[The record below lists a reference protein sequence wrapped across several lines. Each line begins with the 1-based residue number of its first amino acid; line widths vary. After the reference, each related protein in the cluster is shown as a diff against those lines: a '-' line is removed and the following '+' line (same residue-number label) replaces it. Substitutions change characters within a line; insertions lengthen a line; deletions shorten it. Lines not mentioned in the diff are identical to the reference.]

1 MYYYMILPQKIV
13 SFSINKNELKI
24 IKKKKTAI
32 ETKVS
37 PKHMSLDPFLRN
49 WKSLR
54 SLYNTGQPKHLVQQN
69 LNLSLYHI
77 LPFSISKNVS
87 SRWKYQEAQ
96 IF

>member
-24 IKKKKTAI
+24 IKKKTAI

-69 LNLSLYHI
+69 LNL
-77 LPFSISKNVS
+77 
-87 SRWKYQEAQ
+87 
-96 IF
+96 

>member
-24 IKKKKTAI
+24 IKKKTAI

-49 WKSLR
+49 
-54 SLYNTGQPKHLVQQN
+54 
-69 LNLSLYHI
+69 
-77 LPFSISKNVS
+77 
-87 SRWKYQEAQ
+87 
-96 IF
+96 